1 MLSDVIEAVLLAVA
15 VVAFIF
21 LGQDLKRTFDAF
33 AFFAAM
39 FSIGFLTTALSFFI
53 YYQFQGSMFDSNIR
67 MIKTGLMYSI
77 IIGIFFIIG
86 ADKLNRAY
94 ADDEVKDVAYQ
105 VVDKRIYRT
114 KGKSRRTVYSF
125 YINRNGEKK
134 EIEIGYLNWQRYNP
148 ADTIILTESSGFFGI
163 DYYEDMFFK

>member
-1 MLSDVIEAVLLAVA
+1 MVSDVIEAVLLAVA

-21 LGQDLKRTFDAF
+21 LAQDLKRTFDAF
-33 AFFAAM
+33 VFFAAM
-39 FSIGFLTTALSFFI
+39 FSIGFLITALSFFI
-53 YYQFQGSMFDSNIR
+53 YYQFQGSMFDSNVR

-114 KGKSRRTVYSF
+114 SGKSRRTVYAF

-134 EIEIGYLNWQRYNP
+134 EIEIGRLNWDKYIL
-148 ADTIILTESSGFFGI
+148 ADTIILTEYSGFFGI